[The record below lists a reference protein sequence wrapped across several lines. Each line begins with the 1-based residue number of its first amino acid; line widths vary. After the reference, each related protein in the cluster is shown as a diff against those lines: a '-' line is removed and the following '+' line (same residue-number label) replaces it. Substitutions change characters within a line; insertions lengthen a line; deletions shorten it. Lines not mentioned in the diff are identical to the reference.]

1 MSRWFRLYD
10 EMLDDPKV
18 QRLPPQ
24 DFKIWINLLCLAS
37 RYDGKLPCLVD
48 IAFALRISDNDAVTL
63 VERLHIAGL
72 IDKRNGGP
80 DGFHYTPHAWEKR
93 QYKSDN
99 SADRVKKHR
108 EKRNVSCNVT
118 VTPSDTE
125 TEADTETDI
134 SSDDD
139 APVRPQ
145 EIIDAWN
152 SMAKRAGLPEI
163 KMLNPKRAASLKSRI
178 KECPDVETWSTA
190 LQNIERSK
198 FLRGENDRG
207 WKANFDFLL
216 QPSSFT
222 KLIEGSYNG

>member
-1 MSRWFRLYD
+1 MSIRIMTNVWERSDINPTQKLVLLALADWANDEGLCWPSIDRLCQKSGLKRRSVQMAIHAMEELGILRREEVAGKGCKYWIITPVQ
-10 EMLDDPKV
+10 EMHPRTKCTPPVQQMHPTRALDAPNTSITHQLNV
-18 QRLPPQ
+18 
-24 DFKIWINLLCLAS
+24 
-37 RYDGKLPCLVD
+37 
-48 IAFALRISDNDAVTL
+48 ND
-63 VERLHIAGL
+63 
-72 IDKRNGGP
+72 
-80 DGFHYTPHAWEKR
+80 
-93 QYKSDN
+93 SM
-99 SADRVKKHR
+99 
-108 EKRNVSCNVT
+108 
-118 VTPSDTE
+118 
-125 TEADTETDI
+125 

-139 APVRPQ
+139 APVRPD

-222 KLIEGSYNG
+222 KLIEGSYQ